1 LRFLI
6 DECLHTSLVSVAEEL
21 GHEAQHVNWR
31 GMSGTQDHNLVPV
44 AVDESLTFVTNN
56 ARDFRRLFAVQ
67 EAHAGLVVIL
77 PFVEPGQQRELFAA
91 VLEQLGVEGELF
103 NEEIEVT
110 FEEEEV
116 VINRWSLALEE

>member
-1 LRFLI
+1 MRFLI